1 MVSRAWVS
9 ATLLA
14 LALATTP
21 VGADTVY
28 VTDRFE
34 IGVHDGTDLDS
45 VILAVVPSGT
55 PLTVLNR
62 SGAFVE
68 ITTPDGVKGWV
79 DARYLVSEKPGIAL
93 VTDGDARLAEAS
105 RQLGDARAEVEVLRQ
120 RVAELQR
127 DAASAAQTT
136 STETPTA
143 ALESSAD
150 AAKLGETQRAL
161 EAATRET
168 RLLKARVA
176 ELQASKLE
184 LENALRESG
193 SQQEH
198 DGSNGLW
205 QGPVAHEGRSW
216 TPWQWLLFGSILLLA
231 FATGGYAV
239 DWESRRRHGGF
250 RI

>member
-1 MVSRAWVS
+1 MIWPSLLPR
-9 ATLLA
+9 TLLA
-14 LALATTP
+14 PEVIQTSAMDCGPASLKCLLEGFGIRVSYGRLREACQ
-21 VGADTVY
+21 
-28 VTDRFE
+28 TD
-34 IGVHDGTDLDS
+34 VDGTSIDTLEE
-45 VILAVVPSGT
+45 VALPLPAGGLGIL
-55 PLTVLNR
+55 
-62 SGAFVE
+62 
-68 ITTPDGVKGWV
+68 
-79 DARYLVSEKPGIAL
+79 
-93 VTDGDARLAEAS
+93 
-105 RQLGDARAEVEVLRQ
+105 Q
-120 RVAELQR
+120 
-127 DAASAAQTT
+127 AAPVHS
-136 STETPTA
+136 